1 MPLIMK
7 IWPPQAKL
15 QFLVVTITKNP
26 APRLVAVDT
35 LSRAPTGPCEPL
47 PHTFDLLSD
56 VNVLVASVTTD
67 AASPFFLAR
76 LQEATAADTIL
87 SNVSKCV
94 LNEWPACERDVA
106 LHFRAFFSAYLSL
119 SVAQVC
125 LFTTRVDC

>member
-15 QFLVVTITKNP
+15 QYLVVTSTKYP
-26 APRLVAVDT
+26 GTRLVAADT

-47 PHTFDLLSD
+47 PHTSDLLSD
-56 VNVLVASVTTD
+56 VDVLVASVTTD
-67 AASPFFLAR
+67 AASPSFLAC

-87 SNVSKCV
+87 SDVSKCV
-94 LNEWPACERDVA
+94 LNEWPARERDVA
-106 LHFRAFFSAYLSL
+106 LHLRALFSAHLSL
-119 SVAQVC
+119 SVAQGC